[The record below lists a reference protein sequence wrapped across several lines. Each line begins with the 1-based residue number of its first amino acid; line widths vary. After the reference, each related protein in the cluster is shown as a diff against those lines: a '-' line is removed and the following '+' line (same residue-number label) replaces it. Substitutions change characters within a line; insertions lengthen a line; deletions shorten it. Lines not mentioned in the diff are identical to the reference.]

1 MIRKG
6 EPFKLLKTKK
16 PSSEL
21 CKTEILKSVPLR
33 RRTMELNR
41 GLFFK

>member
-16 PSSEL
+16 PSSEH
-21 CKTEILKSVPLR
+21 CKTEILKRVPVR
-33 RRTMELNR
+33 KRTLELDR